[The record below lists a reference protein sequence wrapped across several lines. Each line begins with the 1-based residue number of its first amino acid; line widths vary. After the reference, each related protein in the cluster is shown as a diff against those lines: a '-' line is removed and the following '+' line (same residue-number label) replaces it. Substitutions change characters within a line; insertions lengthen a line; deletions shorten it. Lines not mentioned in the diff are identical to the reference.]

1 MNLSAHFTKEELI
14 YSDTAKKYKINN
26 EPNDKELKTLIHTCE
41 YFLEPL
47 RALLNEEYK
56 EYKGQKVKCCVIK
69 ITSGFRCLAVN
80 KKVGSSN
87 NSQHVTGEAVDFD
100 VILVLEN
107 GKRVT
112 LPHNET
118 YTFIK
123 HKIKKGDLSA
133 DQVICETS
141 GGAYWVHA
149 SFKSSGASA
158 NRKQFMIYDNGK
170 YRGDN

>member
-1 MNLSAHFTKEELI
+1 MNLSEHFTKKELTH
-14 YSDTAKKYKINN
+14 SDTANKCGIKN
-26 EPNDKELKTLIHTCE
+26 EPNEVQLKTLIHTCE

-56 EYKGQKVKCCVIK
+56 EYREQKVKSCIIK
-69 ITSGFRCLAVN
+69 ITSGFRCLALN
-80 KKVGSSN
+80 RKIGSKD

-100 VILVLEN
+100 VILILQN
-107 GKRVT
+107 GKRIT
-112 LPHNET
+112 LPHTET

-149 SFKSSGASA
+149 SYKASGDSK
-158 NRKQFMIYDNGK
+158 NRKQFLIYKNGK
-170 YRGDN
+170 YIGDN